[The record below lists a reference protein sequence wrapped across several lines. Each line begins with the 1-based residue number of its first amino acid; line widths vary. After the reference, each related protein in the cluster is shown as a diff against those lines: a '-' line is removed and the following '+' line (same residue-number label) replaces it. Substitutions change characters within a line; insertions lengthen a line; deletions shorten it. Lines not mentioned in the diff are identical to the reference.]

1 GIGKW
6 RLTTRVDGN
15 KPQGLCTHRHD
26 SYDEA
31 WKCVEAWMMAK
42 KLSGDSILGNR
53 YTRFIRKNRL
63 SEFIQ
68 QNRVEEECHE
78 SSRYPSIWRD

>member
-1 GIGKW
+1 GMPYIVEVLEIVNSQGSGIGKW

-42 KLSGDSILGNR
+42 KLSGDSWLG
-53 YTRFIRKNRL
+53 TA
-63 SEFIQ
+63 
-68 QNRVEEECHE
+68 
-78 SSRYPSIWRD
+78 